1 MSIKS
6 ILSAYS
12 GDAAKGSGLRHAL
25 LLAKHHDAWITGVL
39 RHSQSDMERTLRGIV
54 PKGYLKSFFDAEQLR
69 IKEVAE
75 RFQVITAG
83 AGLAD
88 KCEFVDLSTAKGVS
102 LSEYA
107 RSFDLVVTGVHS
119 QNENEEHLSANPD
132 LIALRSGRPVLVV
145 PDAYT
150 ADGLAEHAL
159 VAWDGKRSSAR
170 ALGDAMSSLEEKAKV
185 TLLTVGSKQAPG
197 TDILLRNLERHG
209 IDADLILKSRR
220 KSVANT
226 ILTTAEEVSAKLVV
240 MGAFEHSKFSHDMF
254 GGVTTDVM
262 RDANVPVFLSH

>member
-1 MSIKS
+1 
-6 ILSAYS
+6 
-12 GDAAKGSGLRHAL
+12 
-25 LLAKHHDAWITGVL
+25 
-39 RHSQSDMERTLRGIV
+39 
-54 PKGYLKSFFDAEQLR
+54 
-69 IKEVAE
+69 
-75 RFQVITAG
+75 
-83 AGLAD
+83 
-88 KCEFVDLSTAKGVS
+88 
-102 LSEYA
+102 
-107 RSFDLVVTGVHS
+107 
-119 QNENEEHLSANPD
+119 
-132 LIALRSGRPVLVV
+132 
-145 PDAYT
+145 
-150 ADGLAEHAL
+150 
-159 VAWDGKRSSAR
+159 
-170 ALGDAMSSLEEKAKV
+170 MSSLEEKAKV